1 MVYPGMEKMTININK
16 NKNIGRVL
24 FIVEGLKT
32 EFDIIHKI
40 FTRVFDYKYE
50 KFDRLGR
57 YSKYN
62 TKSNL
67 NSSVFVINTEN
78 SSIKSVGDA
87 NHYLDKLYVTLIEKY
102 RFPVNKSAIF
112 YIFDR
117 DVKSNQDAEFIAD
130 LLKRLTNSRASNGFN
145 MQGLLLL
152 SYPSIES
159 FVLSNFTKNCFDM
172 EFELGK
178 TLKRYLC
185 INQISEHKIK
195 ESTLF
200 LATHEMLSA
209 LNKLGIHTYD
219 IDNFGETNLTIFNKQ
234 EEYYLI
240 NQKYRLLSLVC
251 MALIDLGI
259 IEINDGY
266 EIN

>member
-1 MVYPGMEKMTININK
+1 MEKMSININK

-32 EFDIIHKI
+32 EFDVIHKI
-40 FTRVFDYKYE
+40 FTHIFDYKYE

-78 SSIKSVGDA
+78 SSIKSINDA
-87 NHYLDKLYVTLIEKY
+87 NYYLDNLFVTLIEKY

-117 DVKSNQDAEFIAD
+117 DVKSNQDAEFIAN
-130 LLKRLTNSRASNGFN
+130 LIKRLTNSRESNGFN

-159 FVLSNFTKNCFDM
+159 FILSNFNQNCFDF

-185 INQISEHKIK
+185 SNQISEHKIK
-195 ESTLF
+195 ESTLY
-200 LATHEMLSA
+200 LAVDEMLNA
-209 LNKLGIHTYD
+209 LKKLGIYTYD

-234 EEYYLI
+234 EDYYLI
-240 NQKYRLLSLVC
+240 NQTYRLLSLVC

-259 IEINDGY
+259 VEIE
-266 EIN
+266 E